1 MYNIIKDCIYGF
13 IKIPELCL
21 NFINVTEFQR
31 LRNIKQ
37 LGAVYFIYPSAV
49 HTRFEHSIGVMHLC
63 GKLIDVLIYNN
74 VKVSNRDKELVQ
86 LAGLYHDIGHI
97 AFSHM
102 IDVMLE
108 NNGYDNH
115 EVRSCKLLE
124 IVNNRLGLLS
134 KDEVKK
140 VQDIILGDFS
150 NKSNKFL
157 YQVVHNNVCGIDMDR
172 LDYLQRDSYHT
183 GLPGFQPDYL
193 INCVRVKDD
202 TLSFLEKGR
211 EEIYLMFQTR
221 RRFLVSVCRHKSVL
235 MVERE
240 IKSVISKLNIIK
252 EWDKI
257 DWVNFDDIELL
268 YKLKRFPDIYKKICE
283 RNWDKTEI
291 KNRFKNCTIINNY
304 DIEKEIEK
312 VNFV

>member
-1 MYNIIKDCIYGF
+1 M
-13 IKIPELCL
+13 
-21 NFINVTEFQR
+21 
-31 LRNIKQ
+31 
-37 LGAVYFIYPSAV
+37 YFIYPSAV
-49 HTRFEHSIGVMHLC
+49 PTRFEHSIGVMHLC
-63 GKLIDVLIYNN
+63 GKLIDVLIDNN
-74 VKVSNRDKELVQ
+74 VKISNRDKELVQ

-235 MVERE
+235 MIERE

-252 EWDKI
+252 EWNKI

-268 YKLKRFPDIYKKICE
+268 YKLKRFPEIYKKICE